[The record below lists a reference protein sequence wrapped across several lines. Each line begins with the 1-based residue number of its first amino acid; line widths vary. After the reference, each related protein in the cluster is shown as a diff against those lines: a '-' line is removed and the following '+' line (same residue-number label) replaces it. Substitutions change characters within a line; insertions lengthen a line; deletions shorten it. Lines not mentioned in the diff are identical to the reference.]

1 MNNINKKLNIFVFVV
16 VLFSAGLFAEKASAQ
31 LEGCEYYPL
40 LCAEGY
46 VNDGGNDY
54 DDDDNDNN
62 NGDEVSTLSAT
73 NIDEDSAKLR
83 GEVTDGNNV
92 DVWFVIDDNDST
104 PSCNDSS
111 IRYNVSGDYDDGD
124 EFSRTISGLDEDE
137 TYYFRACTN
146 DDSGNVRSFTTD
158 DDNGNNNNNDDDN
171 DYDSFDVSA
180 LSTVATGITTS
191 SATLNGVSII
201 NNGGS
206 GNTWFEFGLTTA
218 LGSKTP
224 NQSVGNGTNNVS
236 RQISGLSPKT
246 SYYYRMVVQNS
257 EGTFYGDIKAF
268 TTLGFSTNTGNGSG
282 SNSGSNS
289 GGNTNSNTSVNQTIT
304 STSYLGIDIESNLDK
319 VVVGDIV
326 TFTVS
331 YKNVS
336 GKDLDR
342 VVMKISLPQ
351 EMSFRKTTMGE
362 YSKSIH
368 SVIVS
373 FEKLPKDAKGEFVVI
388 AEVLKSASSQSILV
402 ASLQAVHAHPV
413 IDGAV
418 VDSINYSILEV
429 ENGGSDLAAGTIFAG
444 KFFPTSFL
452 GWLLIALT
460 ILLIILIAR
469 KIAKDKEERAEKEQE
484 IKIAR

>member
-31 LEGCEYYPL
+31 LYGCQYYPL
-40 LCAEGY
+40 LCANGQY
-46 VNDGGNDY
+46 SNGGN
-54 DDDDNDNN
+54 NGNN
-62 NGDEVSTLSAT
+62 NNNGNNSGDEVSTLSAT
-73 NIDEDSAKLR
+73 NIDEDSATLR

-104 PSCNDSS
+104 PSCSDSS
-111 IRYNVSGDYDDGD
+111 IRYNVSGDYDEGD
-124 EFSRTISGLDEDE
+124 DFSRNVSGLDEDE

-158 DDNGNNNNNDDDN
+158 DDNNYNNNDDDN
-171 DYDSFDVSA
+171 DDNYSYDIAA
-180 LSTVATGITTS
+180 LSTGATGVTTN
-191 SATLNGVSII
+191 SATLNGVSMI
-201 NNGGS
+201 NEGGS
-206 GNTWFEFGLTTA
+206 GRAWFQFGITTA
-218 LGSKTP
+218 LGIETP
-224 NQSVGNGTNNVS
+224 KQTVGNGTNNVS
-236 RQISGLSPKT
+236 RQISGLSSRTP
-246 SYYYRMVVQNS
+246 YYYRMVVENNS
-257 EGTFYGDIKAF
+257 GTAYGEIRTF
-268 TTLGFSTNTGNGSG
+268 TTGGFTTSTGAGS
-282 SNSGSNS
+282 SNSGSTA
-289 GGNTNSNTSVNQTIT
+289 GNTSSNNSNNSNQTIT

-319 VVVGDIV
+319 VAVGDIV

-336 GKDLDR
+336 GKDLER
-342 VVMKISLPQ
+342 VVMKVSLPA
-351 EMSFRKTTMGE
+351 EMSFRKTTAGE

-368 SVIVS
+368 SVIVT
-373 FEKLPKDAKGEFVVI
+373 FDKLSKDAKGEFIVI
-388 AEVLKSASSQSILV
+388 AEVLKSASSQNILV
-402 ASLQAVHAHPV
+402 ASLEAVHSHPV
-413 IDGAV
+413 IDGAI

-429 ENGGSDLAAGTIFAG
+429 ENGGSNLAAGTIFAG

-460 ILLIILIAR
+460 ILVIILIAR